1 MQLRQGLLLAIPL
14 LAASC
19 ATEQETLRTAPSEA
33 TYITRAEIER
43 VNASPGVDRNIRVI
57 DIGHENFA
65 VGIVRRGR
73 TVNGVAIDR
82 PPGGSGAQPDGAC
95 GETREDTPPDGVA
108 GGITHD
114 AQTEG
119 YLILS
124 GRGTMFT
131 GGRLVNGRHF
141 ALAELNGPTCI
152 GTAYGVTVAAVE
164 EGDVI
169 IIPAGVVHGWSDV
182 ADHVSYLT
190 FRPSPD
196 ILEAGWTHPALREE
210 IEAH

>member
-1 MQLRQGLLLAIPL
+1 MPPTQGLLIASAL
-14 LAASC
+14 LISAC
-19 ATEQETLRTAPSEA
+19 ATAHDAGQTAPADA
-33 TYITRAEIER
+33 TYITRAQIER

-65 VGIVRRGR
+65 VGVVRRGR
-73 TVNGVAIDR
+73 TVNGVAVDR

-95 GETREDTPPDGVA
+95 GQLLESAPPEGVA

-124 GRGTMFT
+124 GSGTMFT
-131 GGRLVNGRHF
+131 GGHLVNGRHF

-152 GTAYGVTVAAVE
+152 GTAYGVTIREVE

-169 IIPAGVVHGWSDV
+169 IIPAGVVHGWVDV
-182 ADHVSYLT
+182 PNHVDYLT
-190 FRPSPD
+190 FRPSPG
-196 ILEAGWTHPALREE
+196 ILEAGWVHPAIREQIGE
-210 IEAH
+210 R